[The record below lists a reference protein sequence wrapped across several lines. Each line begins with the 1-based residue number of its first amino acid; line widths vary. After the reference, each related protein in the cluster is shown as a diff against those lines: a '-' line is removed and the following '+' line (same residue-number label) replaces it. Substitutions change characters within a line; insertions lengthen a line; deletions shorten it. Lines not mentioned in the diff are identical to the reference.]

1 MPDAQLPSPQYL
13 SIYLNDHLAG
23 ATVGVEL
30 AKRLHASNEEDEAL
44 AAPLLQI
51 SSEIDADR
59 KTLEQVL
66 ERLDVSRS
74 PVKPIAAWLLERL
87 GRLKPNGQLR
97 GYSPLSRVLELEG
110 LAMGVTGKIE
120 LWRSLA
126 KLDLGERV
134 GVDFAAMTERAQRQL
149 TAIGELHQLAVG
161 ALGQRP
167 IEASP

>member
-1 MPDAQLPSPQYL
+1 MPDFQISSPQYL

-44 AAPLLQI
+44 AASLLGI

-66 ERLDVSRS
+66 DRLGVSRS
-74 PVKPIAAWLLERL
+74 AVKPIAAWVLERL
-87 GRLKPNGQLR
+87 GRMKPNGRLR

-110 LAMGVTGKIE
+110 LAMGIAGKIE
-120 LWRSLA
+120 LWRTLA
-126 KLDLGERV
+126 KLELNDRV
-134 GVDFAAMTERAQRQL
+134 EVDFVALAQRAQRQH
-149 TAIGELHQLAVG
+149 TIVGELHQLAVV
-161 ALGQRP
+161 AIAQRP
-167 IEASP
+167 LEVSQ